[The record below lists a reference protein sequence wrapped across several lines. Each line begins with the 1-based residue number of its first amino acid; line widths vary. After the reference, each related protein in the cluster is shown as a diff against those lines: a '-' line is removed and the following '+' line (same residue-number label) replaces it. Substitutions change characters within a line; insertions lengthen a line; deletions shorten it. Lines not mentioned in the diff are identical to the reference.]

1 MMGDRRML
9 ILSIWL
15 ATGGLLK
22 MTGSW
27 KRGSPGMAI
36 KVRQSDKERGCVQ
49 TATHC
54 NRIEFPGIV

>member
-1 MMGDRRML
+1 ML

-27 KRGSPGMAI
+27 KRARLGMAI
-36 KVRQSDKERGCVQ
+36 KIRQIDKERGFVQ